1 MQKVNQVELLQKIK
15 SHFSKLKKKNLS
27 KYSYLYYLSPNSNL
41 GSLIL
46 KSLISNEK
54 NFFYYSATILREV
67 FYSLKYINYQ
77 ILSREINFDYKKII
91 ITWAFEN
98 DFKKDGSFFDRYF
111 KINSGKLKNTLWVV
125 VYKGNNLPKT
135 VKKIF
140 LLSSLKE
147 VKVLIFYLL

>member
-15 SHFSKLKKKNLS
+15 SHFSKLKNKNLS

-41 GSLIL
+41 GSLIV

-77 ILSREINFDYKKII
+77 ILSREIDFDYKKII
-91 ITWAFEN
+91 ITWAFES

-111 KINSGKLKNTLWVV
+111 KINSSKLKNTLWVV

-135 VKKIF
+135 LKKIF
-140 LLSSLKE
+140 LLSNLKE